1 MCATACSAVVSPSFF
16 IFGMCLCKI
25 GVWWHWITQF
35 SVCVFRLPGPRN
47 WEHLPVH
54 IWRGSG
60 GAGDHPHV
68 VSFQWPPTP
77 TATHFLSVAEVACSM
92 AKSNIVKPALFTQDI
107 VQPDIFRK
115 TRCAVSSPFYF
126 SWKGAELRCLRRWL
140 KQICYQLR
148 SVFGPWLICWTA
160 TWWCRLSLASTAC
173 EALRFSL
180 PGRMTQPWQR

>member
-1 MCATACSAVVSPSFF
+1 MSSVFQDRGIGNTSLST
-16 IFGMCLCKI
+16 FGVAQAALEIILMLYP
-25 GVWWHWITQF
+25 F
-35 SVCVFRLPGPRN
+35 S
-47 WEHLPVH
+47 
-54 IWRGSG
+54 
-60 GAGDHPHV
+60 D
-68 VSFQWPPTP
+68 PPTP
-77 TATHFLSVAEVACSM
+77 THFLSVAEVACSM

-140 KQICYQLR
+140 KQLFYQLR

-160 TWWCRLSLASTAC
+160 TWWYRLSLASTAC